1 MQKKQNCL
9 NQKVKV
15 PTFFLEYHFLDVTNM
30 SSWIVTLL
38 FTISGYPQWPWDEIE
53 TLLILQQTSSHN
65 RFKCAKGTLRA
76 HSETLGCTTLHLQTP
91 MLRWKER
98 YVSCRLM
105 LIGSCWSQ
113 TRMKYPQD
121 GPGYIL
127 KKCEPTT
134 KILNCKAWVLSLPSR
149 FFSFLHPQTPVNP
162 GAFLLTSTPR
172 AEAVSEKGRETG
184 VAGME
189 EVGKEEA
196 AGVALAIQR
205 RMSRGR
211 DLYADAN
218 HIR

>member
-1 MQKKQNCL
+1 
-9 NQKVKV
+9 
-15 PTFFLEYHFLDVTNM
+15 
-30 SSWIVTLL
+30 
-38 FTISGYPQWPWDEIE
+38 
-53 TLLILQQTSSHN
+53 
-65 RFKCAKGTLRA
+65 
-76 HSETLGCTTLHLQTP
+76 
-91 MLRWKER
+91 
-98 YVSCRLM
+98 
-105 LIGSCWSQ
+105 
-113 TRMKYPQD
+113 MKYPQD

-127 KKCEPTT
+127 KTVWTNNKNSQ
-134 KILNCKAWVLSLPSR
+134 LQSLGPQAPLP

-162 GAFLLTSTPR
+162 GALHLTSTPR

-196 AGVALAIQR
+196 ARVALAIQG